1 MKVKKSK
8 HALKYWIAGAALAVC
23 GAVSLSAESPDFKL
37 GRNMEIF
44 INLMRDVSMFYVDET
59 DPDKLLQDA
68 AAGLTYSLDP
78 YTEWMPAETM
88 QDFEIMTTGKYGGM
102 GSMIRTKGD
111 YTVIAQPYE
120 GFPADKV
127 GLVIGDRL
135 VAVDGVN
142 VVGMA
147 SDKVSALLKGDP
159 GTQFDLTV
167 LKLLSGREETVNI
180 TRERINIPGVPYYGM
195 LDDSVGYIKHKDF
208 SVDCSEDLRRAFL
221 DLRDNRGM
229 KALVLDYRGNGGGIL
244 QEAVKILSMFVPRGT
259 EVVSMRGRGPESSA
273 VFKTENEPIDLDM
286 PIVVLTGVD
295 YRSSASVMMP
305 DISASAA
312 EIVSGAMQDLD
323 RAVLV
328 GQRTYGK
335 GLVQST
341 RPAGYNSYLKITT
354 ARYYIPSGRC
364 IQAIDYAHRAE
375 DGSVSFVPDSLINEF
390 TTSNGRKVYDGGGIM
405 PDLKVDPV
413 EYSLFTIIVQG
424 RGYIEDFCD
433 EYFRRNSAK
442 PDLSTLAVDDRMY
455 GEFVR
460 FMADKD
466 VEYRSRTK
474 LSLEELRKNAE
485 RELYYDG
492 IKEEIDRIEAQLKDD
507 KENSLRLYRE
517 QLSGL
522 ILDNIILRHYYA
534 KGVTEYHLTRDG
546 DIGEALAVL
555 ADRPRYHSILE
566 TQDTAR
572 R

>member
-1 MKVKKSK
+1 MKRK
-8 HALKYWIAGAALAVC
+8 LKYWIAGAALAVC
-23 GAVSLSAESPDFKL
+23 GAVFVSAENPDFRL
-37 GRNMEIF
+37 GRNLEIF
-44 INLMRDVSMFYVDET
+44 VNLFRDVSLFYVDET
-59 DPDKLLQDA
+59 DPDKLLQGA

-102 GSMIRTKGD
+102 GSLIRTNGE

-120 GFPADKV
+120 GSPADKA

-142 VVGMA
+142 VVGMESA
-147 SDKVSALLKGDP
+147 RVSALLKGDP
-159 GTQFDLTV
+159 GTQFKLTV
-167 LKLLSGREETVNI
+167 LKLLTGREETVTI
-180 TRERINIPGVPYYGM
+180 TRERIDIPGVPYYGM

-208 SVDCSEDLRRAFL
+208 SEDCSEELRRAFL

-273 VFKTENEPIDLDM
+273 VFKTGNEPIDLAM

-341 RPAGYNSYLKITT
+341 RPVGYNSYLKITT
-354 ARYYIPSGRC
+354 AKYYIPSGRC
-364 IQAIDYAHRAE
+364 IQAIDYAARAE

-390 TTSNGRKVYDGGGIM
+390 TTANGRKVYDGGGIT
-405 PDLKVDPV
+405 PDIEVEPQ
-413 EYSLFTIIVQG
+413 EYSLFTVIVQG
-424 RGYIEDFCD
+424 RGYIDDFCD
-433 EYFRRNSAK
+433 EYFRRNSAQ
-442 PDLSTLAVDDRMY
+442 PDLRTFTVGDRIY

-466 VEYRSRTK
+466 VEYESRTK
-474 LSLEELRKNAE
+474 RALEELRKNAE
-485 RELYYDG
+485 RELYYDD
-492 IKEEIDRIEAQLKDD
+492 IREEIDRIEAQLKDD

-517 QLSGL
+517 QLSSL
-522 ILDNIILRHYYA
+522 ILDNLILRHYYA
-534 KGVTEYHLTRDG
+534 KGLTEYYLTRD
-546 DIGEALAVL
+546 DDMEAALAVL
-555 ADRPRYHSILE
+555 ADLPRYRTILE
-566 TQDTAR
+566 TQDTSR
-572 R
+572 K

>member
-1 MKVKKSK
+1 MKGK
-8 HALKYWIAGAALAVC
+8 LKYWIAGAALAVC
-23 GAVSLSAESPDFKL
+23 GVVFMSAESPDFKL
-37 GRNMEIF
+37 GRNLEILV
-44 INLMRDVSMFYVDET
+44 NLFRDVSMFYVDET

-88 QDFEIMTTGKYGGM
+88 KDFEIMTTGKYGGM
-102 GSMIRTKGD
+102 GSLIRTNGD

-120 GFPADKV
+120 DSPADKA

-159 GTQFDLTV
+159 GTQFKLTV
-167 LKLLSGREETVNI
+167 LKLISGREETVTI
-180 TRERINIPGVPYYGM
+180 TRERISIPGVPYYGM
-195 LDDSVGYIKHKDF
+195 LDDSVGYIKHTDF
-208 SVDCSEDLRRAFL
+208 SEDCSEELRRAFL

-259 EVVSMRGRGPESSA
+259 EVVSMRGRGPESNF
-273 VFKTENEPIDLDM
+273 VFKTENEPIDLTI
-286 PIVVLTGVD
+286 PIAVLTGVD

-305 DISASAA
+305 NISASAA
-312 EIVSGAMQDLD
+312 EIVSGALQDLD

-341 RPAGYNSYLKITT
+341 RPVGYNSYLKITT
-354 ARYYIPSGRC
+354 AKYYIPSGRC

-390 TTSNGRKVYDGGGIM
+390 TTANGRKVYDGGGIM
-405 PDLKVDPV
+405 PDIEVEPE

-424 RGYIEDFCD
+424 RGYIDDFCD
-433 EYFRRNSAK
+433 DYFRRNPAK
-442 PDLSTLAVDDRMY
+442 PDLGTFSVGDRIY
-455 GEFVR
+455 DEFVR

-474 LSLEELRKNAE
+474 LALEELRKNAE

-492 IKEEIDRIEAQLKDD
+492 IKEEIDRIEALLKDD
-507 KENSLRLYRE
+507 KENSLRLYRP
-517 QLSGL
+517 QISDL
-522 ILDNIILRHYYA
+522 ILDNLILRHYYA
-534 KGVTEYHLTRDG
+534 RGLTEYYLTRDE
-546 DIGEALAVL
+546 DISEALAVL
-555 ADRPRYHSILE
+555 ADRSRYRTILE
-566 TQDTAR
+566 TQDTER
-572 R
+572 Q